1 MGATRECIAIALLL
15 ASSAI
20 PARAEESPGQPE
32 EPGRLAL
39 EGQAALGLLGVFEA
53 PSSLGLA
60 LDARALPW
68 LSFNLA
74 ASLSGADGWS
84 GAQYAAL
91 ARAHESDTRHG
102 WGWGVAAGLAAG
114 HHGWREFSF
123 GESDVLKEWDRA
135 YLAVAEASL
144 EKAYRS
150 GFRLRWR
157 LGLGAVLNRDDYTC
171 QSEDSCPD
179 DGGTTFATI
188 GLALGYDLVPS
199 S

>member
-1 MGATRECIAIALLL
+1 MRAPREGIAIALALIGSATPL
-15 ASSAI
+15 A
-20 PARAEESPGQPE
+20 AEERPAPPD

-60 LDARALPW
+60 LDARAVPW
-68 LSFNLA
+68 LSFNVA
-74 ASLSGADGWS
+74 ASIAGADGWS
-84 GAQYAAL
+84 GTQYAAL
-91 ARAHESDTRHG
+91 ARAHESDTRAG
-102 WGWGVAAGLAAG
+102 WGWGFGAGLAVG
-114 HHGWREFSF
+114 HYGWREFSF
-123 GESDVLKEWDRA
+123 GESDVFKEWDLA
-135 YLAVAEASL
+135 YLAIAEASV

-157 LGLGAVLNRDDYTC
+157 LGLGAVINRDSYTC

-188 GLALGYDLVPS
+188 GLALGYDIVQ
-199 S
+199 

>member
-1 MGATRECIAIALLL
+1 MGATRDGIAIALVLVGSAMPL
-15 ASSAI
+15 AADER
-20 PARAEESPGQPE
+20 PAPPD

-60 LDARALPW
+60 LDVRAVPW

-74 ASLSGADGWS
+74 ASIAGADGWS
-84 GAQYAAL
+84 GTQYAAL
-91 ARAHESDTRHG
+91 ARAHERDTRSG
-102 WGWGVAAGLAAG
+102 WGWGFGAGLAVG
-114 HHGWREFSF
+114 HYGWREFSF
-123 GESDVLKEWDRA
+123 GESDVFKEWDLA
-135 YLAVAEASL
+135 YLAVAEVSV

-157 LGLGAVLNRDDYTC
+157 LGLDAVINRDDYTC

-179 DGGTTFATI
+179 NGGTTFVTL
-188 GLALGYDLVPS
+188 GLAVGYDLVP
-199 S
+199 